1 MGLKQSIVVVNE
13 FSVRTGNKGGTR
25 GGTPGDYVLR
35 YMARQHATED
45 ITPVRLDDADTYV
58 TRYMA
63 RREATEKYD
72 SIGRIKQGMRDAQGL
87 GGVAFGST
95 GRDDIGDVSMSH
107 RKVKRVSKDIQ
118 RQFEDGKTVMKTV
131 LSFDLDYL
139 RKMGVVEEDFEPHH
153 EGDYRGNIDQMKL
166 RLAIM
171 EGMKKMGRRFD
182 DLEYVGVIQVD
193 TMHVHCHL
201 CMVDKGRGRLMDN
214 GEQRGKLSEQDRRV
228 LRRGVDMALDDMHPV
243 RMLASSVA
251 YDRRNARCFIK
262 RFTHRTMEQNGTPQF
277 LLACLPDD
285 RNLWRASTNRKEM
298 QKANAITREYVKQAL
313 SEPDSGYD
321 VAIREIGRYAAER
334 ADREGLSEKEQRQL
348 ISAGRE
354 RLIQDCMN
362 GVYAVLRT
370 VPEEMRQVR
379 TPMLETMSMEYA
391 DMAAVADSD
400 PMLEFGFRLRSYSSR
415 LKHHRQERHKYHDA
429 VKEYEAARDDGQ
441 VSPESAPLYEF
452 YKIEEEYNAMLMAKY
467 RHFLRFLPPE
477 ESYQEDFDKLMDY
490 RKKMMNMLHMT
501 QDTGMR
507 RRSPDSAEDYGRRV
521 YGMHGGRFMVTN
533 PSVLDGRMGAMA
545 ETYKKMADDFEVRL
559 EDDGMYFESDEHSAR
574 VVKEPAYDFD
584 TVKALDIHHL
594 GYDFS
599 YDTPISKPNVD
610 IFVRMAR
617 KRAEAF
623 AGARAYLEQSGQAEA
638 MKELP
643 VKDIELMSAMAD
655 RLEHRPLLPSVKSAP
670 GGRAN
675 SGKTIRLDA
684 NFQQDMKLA
693 VQATVASTQ
702 LGE

>member
-13 FSVRTGNKGGTR
+13 FSVPTGNKSGTR

-35 YMARQHATED
+35 YMARSGATED
-45 ITPVRLDDADTYV
+45 ITPVRLDDADAYI

-63 RREATEKYD
+63 RKEATEKYD
-72 SIGRIKQGMRDAQGL
+72 SVGRIKQGMRDAQGL
-87 GGVAFGST
+87 GGVAFGVT
-95 GRDDIGDVSMSH
+95 GKDDIGDVSMSH

-118 RQFEDGKTVMKTV
+118 HKFEDGKTVMKTV
-131 LSFDLDYL
+131 LSFHLDYL
-139 RKMGVVEEDFEPHH
+139 RKMGIVEEDFEPHQK
-153 EGDYRGNIDQMKL
+153 GDYRGNIDQMKL

-171 EGMKKMGRRFD
+171 EGMKKMGRGFD

-201 CMVDKGRGRLMDN
+201 CIVDKGRGRLMDN
-214 GEQRGKLSEQDRRV
+214 GEQKGKLSEQDRRV

-262 RFTHRTMEQNGTPQF
+262 RFTHKTMAQNGAPQF

-285 RNLWRASTNRKEM
+285 KNLWRASTNRKEM
-298 QKANAITREYVKQAL
+298 QKANAITREYVEQAL
-313 SEPDSGYD
+313 AEPDSGYD
-321 VAIREIGRYAAER
+321 LAMRQIGKYAEER
-334 ADREGLSEKEQRQL
+334 ANREDLSEKEQRQL
-348 ISAGRE
+348 IASGRE

-370 VPEEMRQVR
+370 VPDEMRQVR
-379 TPMLETMSMEYA
+379 TPMLDTMSMEYA

-415 LKHHRQERHKYHDA
+415 LKHHRRERHKYHDA

-441 VSPESAPLYEF
+441 VSPESKPLYDF
-452 YKIEEEYNAMLMAKY
+452 YKVEEEYNAMLMAKY
-467 RHFLRFLPPE
+467 RHFLKFLPPE
-477 ESYQEDFDKLMDY
+477 DSYQEDFDELMNY
-490 RKKMMNMLHMT
+490 REKMINMLHMT
-501 QDTGMR
+501 QDMGMS
-507 RRSPDSAEDYGRRV
+507 RRSEASAEDYGRRV

-533 PSVLDGRMGAMA
+533 PSVLNGRLDAMA
-545 ETYKKMADDFEVRL
+545 DTYKKMSDDFEIRL
-559 EDDGMYFESDEHSAR
+559 EDDGMFLESDEHSAR
-574 VVKEPAYDFD
+574 VVKEPAYEFD
-584 TVKALDIHHL
+584 MVKALDIHHL
-594 GYDFS
+594 GYDFP
-599 YDTPISKPNVD
+599 YDTPISKLNVD

-617 KRAEAF
+617 KREEAF
-623 AGARAYLEQSGQAEA
+623 AGAKTYLEQSGQADA

-643 VKDIELMSAMAD
+643 VRDIELMTAMAD
-655 RLEHRPLLPSVKSAP
+655 RLEQRPLLLSVKSAP

-675 SGKTIRLDA
+675 SGRTIKLDD
-684 NFQQDMKLA
+684 NFQRDMKLA

-702 LGE
+702 FGE

>member
-13 FSVRTGNKGGTR
+13 FSVPTGNKGGTR

-35 YMARQHATED
+35 YMARHGATED
-45 ITPVRLDDADTYV
+45 ITPVRLDDNDAYI

-63 RREATEKYD
+63 RREATERYD
-72 SIGRIKQGMRDAQGL
+72 SVGRIKQGMRDAQGL
-87 GGVAFGST
+87 GGVAFGAT
-95 GRDDIGDVSMSH
+95 GKDDIGDVSMSH

-118 RQFEDGKTVMKTV
+118 HNFEDGKTVMKTV
-131 LSFDLDYL
+131 LSFNLDYL
-139 RKMGVVEEDFEPHH
+139 RKMGIVEEDFEPRQK
-153 EGDYRGNIDQMKL
+153 GDYRGNIDQMKL

-171 EGMKKMGRRFD
+171 EGMKTMSRGFD

-201 CMVDKGRGRLMDN
+201 CMVDKGTGRLMNN
-214 GEQRGKLSEQDRRV
+214 GEQKGKLSEQDRRV

-243 RMLASSVA
+243 RMLASSIA

-262 RFTHRTMEQNGTPQF
+262 RFTHRTMAQNGTPQF

-285 RNLWRASTNRKEM
+285 KSLWRASTNRKEM
-298 QKANAITREYVKQAL
+298 QKANAITREYVEQAL
-313 SEPDSGYD
+313 AESDSGYD
-321 VAIREIGRYAAER
+321 LAMRQIGRYAAER
-334 ADREGLSEKEQRQL
+334 ASREDLSEKEQRQL
-348 ISAGRE
+348 IDSGRE

-370 VPEEMRQVR
+370 VPDEVRQVR

-429 VKEYEAARDDGQ
+429 VKEYEAARDEGQ
-441 VSPESAPLYEF
+441 VSPESKPLYDF
-452 YKIEEEYNAMLMAKY
+452 YQVEEEYNAMLMAKY
-467 RHFLRFLPPE
+467 RHFLNFLPPE
-477 ESYQEDFDKLMDY
+477 DSYQEDFDAIIDY
-490 RKKMMNMLHMT
+490 REKMMNMLHMT
-501 QDTGMR
+501 QDKGMG
-507 RRSPDSAEDYGRRV
+507 RRSEDSAEDYGRRV

-533 PSVLDGRMGAMA
+533 PSVLQGRLDAMA
-545 ETYKKMADDFEVRL
+545 DTYTKMVDDFEVRL
-559 EDDGMYFESDEHSAR
+559 EDDGMFFESDEHSAH
-574 VVKEPAYDFD
+574 VVKEPPYDFD
-584 TVKALDIHHL
+584 TVKALDLHHL
-594 GYDFS
+594 GYDFP

-610 IFVRMAR
+610 IFVRMTR
-617 KRAEAF
+617 KREEAF
-623 AGARAYLEQSGQAEA
+623 AGAKAYLEQSGQAEA

-643 VKDIELMSAMAD
+643 VKDIALMAAMAD
-655 RLEHRPLLPSVKSAP
+655 RLEQHPLLPSAKGAP

-675 SGKTIRLDA
+675 SGKTIKLDA
-684 NFQQDMKLA
+684 NFQRDMKLA
-693 VQATVASTQ
+693 IQATVASTQ